1 MSALITLR
9 VQVNIVNPILFDKT
23 VPEDSTVEDLKRIIR
38 NHRNLDESDG
48 VVLISNGKRLRN
60 PNITLFDLG
69 LCNESKIICI
79 VSKETGREIEELFDH
94 EEEAKYD
101 NPKPILELE
110 YLERP
115 FGFCVWADEKGRN
128 AIVTKVQ
135 EKGFQLGV
143 EVGHCVYKVND
154 LMMTNRDHEY
164 VLNALVTLPC
174 PLRVS
179 FFDVGSDTTVS
190 FTKKP
195 LGFTIR
201 PCMDNR
207 NAQIVSVTDEALRK
221 NLKVGSYVAAVN
233 NEKMFGMKYE
243 EIIEFINS
251 SRFPILIKFR
261 LLPQLLEVSQKK
273 RVGRVKRMFKSVF
286 SR

>member
-1 MSALITLR
+1 
-9 VQVNIVNPILFDKT
+9 VNIVNPIFFDKT
-23 VPEDSTVEDLKRIIR
+23 VPEHCTVEDLKRIIR

-48 VVLISNGKRLRN
+48 VVLISNGKRLKN
-60 PNITLFDLG
+60 PDITLYDLG

-79 VSKETGREIEELFDH
+79 VSKETGREIEELFNH
-94 EEEAKYD
+94 EEEAKYE

-115 FGFCVWADEKGRN
+115 FGFSVWADEKGRN
-128 AIVTKVQ
+128 AIVTKVL
-135 EKGFQLGV
+135 ERGFHMGV
-143 EVGHCVYKVND
+143 EVGYCVYKLGN
-154 LMMTNRDHEY
+154 LMMTNKNHAY
-164 VLNALVTLPC
+164 ILNALVTLPC

-179 FFDVGSDTTVS
+179 FFDVGSDTKVC

-201 PCMDNR
+201 PCKDNR
-207 NAQIVSVTDEALRK
+207 NAKIARVTDEALRK
-221 NLKVGSYVAAVN
+221 TVKVGSYIAAVN

-243 EIIEFINS
+243 KIIGFINS
-251 SRFPILIKFR
+251 STFPILIKFR
-261 LLPQLLEVSQKK
+261 LLPRLLEVSQNK
-273 RVGRVKRMFKSVF
+273 RVGKVKRMFKSVF

>member
-1 MSALITLR
+1 
-9 VQVNIVNPILFDKT
+9 VNIVNPILFDKT
-23 VPEDSTVEDLKRIIR
+23 VPEDSTVANLKSIIR
-38 NHRNLDESDG
+38 NHRHLDESDG

-60 PNITLFDLG
+60 PDITLFDLG
-69 LCNESKIICI
+69 LCNESKIFCI
-79 VSKETGREIEELFDH
+79 VSKETGREIEGLFNH
-94 EEEAKYD
+94 GEEAKYD
-101 NPKPILELE
+101 NPRPILELE

-115 FGFCVWADEKGRN
+115 FGFWVWADENGRN

-135 EKGFQLGV
+135 EKGFRMGV
-143 EVGHCVYKVND
+143 KVGYCVYKLDN
-154 LMMTNRDHEY
+154 LMMTNKDHSY
-164 VLNALVTLPC
+164 ILKALITQPC

-201 PCMDNR
+201 PCKDNR
-207 NAQIVSVTDEALRK
+207 NAKIVIVTDEGLRK
-221 NLKVGSYVAAVN
+221 NVKVGSYIAAVN

-243 EIIEFINS
+243 KIIGLINS
-251 SRFPILIKFR
+251 STFPILIKFR
-261 LLPQLLEVSQKK
+261 SLPQLLEVSKNK